1 VVVQKITKYKSHIS
15 VCHEMVMSEIT
26 SQTKAMHGLRPRD
39 NHTKHSMAQK
49 GPPGKIVA
57 NLCEH

>member
-1 VVVQKITKYKSHIS
+1 
-15 VCHEMVMSEIT
+15 MVMSEIT
-26 SQTKAMHGLRPRD
+26 SQTKAVHGLRPRD